1 MGAPLELILQRPQS
15 SWASPSRTPQ
25 QRSVAPPA
33 LLSGPRPRPVARDT
47 RKGIQAAMKSHIDE
61 NTVNGRYIIYDAV
74 TGELKKLKFDRV
86 HKGIVKKADFYVSCA
101 DFIDEGGKKYDLDL
115 LVVKKDGD
123 FRAVDTIVHSID
135 GKKRKYHLED

>member
-1 MGAPLELILQRPQS
+1 M
-15 SWASPSRTPQ
+15 
-25 QRSVAPPA
+25 RSVPIIA
-33 LLSGPRPRPVARDT
+33 LAIVLVFSAISFGADDPSITGDT

-61 NTVNGRYIIYDAV
+61 NSVGGRYVIYDAV

-86 HKGIVKKADFYVSCA
+86 HDGIVKKADFYVSCA
-101 DFIDEGGKKYDLDL
+101 DFVDDQGNKYDLDL

-123 FRAVDTIVHSID
+123 FQAMETIVHSIN

>member
-1 MGAPLELILQRPQS
+1 MRRIPIIAFAVVLGISGITYGADD
-15 SWASPSRTPQ
+15 PSIT
-25 QRSVAPPA
+25 
-33 LLSGPRPRPVARDT
+33 GDT
-47 RKGIQAAMKSHIDE
+47 RKDIQAAMKSHIDE

-74 TGELKKLKFDRV
+74 TGELKKLKFDKV

-101 DFIDEGGKKYDLDL
+101 DFIDDGGNKYDLDL

-123 FRAVDTIVHSID
+123 FRAVDTIVHSIN

>member
-1 MGAPLELILQRPQS
+1 M
-15 SWASPSRTPQ
+15 
-25 QRSVAPPA
+25 RSVPIIA
-33 LLSGPRPRPVARDT
+33 LAMVLVSSAISFGADDPSITGDT

-61 NTVNGRYIIYDAV
+61 NTVSGRYIIYDAV
-74 TGELKKLKFDRV
+74 TGELKKLKFDKV

-101 DFIDEGGKKYDLDL
+101 DFIDDGGNKYDLDL

-123 FRAVDTIVHSID
+123 FRAMDTIVHSIN

>member
-1 MGAPLELILQRPQS
+1 M
-15 SWASPSRTPQ
+15 
-25 QRSVAPPA
+25 RSVPIIA
-33 LLSGPRPRPVARDT
+33 LAIVLVFSAISFGADDPSITGDT
-47 RKGIQAAMKSHIDE
+47 RKGIQAVMKSHIDE
-61 NTVNGRYIIYDAV
+61 NSVGGRYVIYDAV

-101 DFIDEGGKKYDLDL
+101 DFVDDQGNKYDLDL

-123 FRAVDTIVHSID
+123 FQAMETIVHSIN

>member
-1 MGAPLELILQRPQS
+1 M
-15 SWASPSRTPQ
+15 
-25 QRSVAPPA
+25 RSVPIIA
-33 LLSGPRPRPVARDT
+33 LAMVLVSSAISFGADDPSITGDT

-74 TGELKKLKFDRV
+74 TGELKKLKFDKV

-101 DFIDEGGKKYDLDL
+101 DFIDDGGNKYDLDL

-123 FRAVDTIVHSID
+123 FRAVDTIVHSIN